1 MWHVGLICVQY
12 VCNIYGLVWLNW
24 HGVCATRMCLHSPF
38 IPVFHPLVLCILL
51 VVSGVPVQGVLYH
64 TSLTPALVL
73 PGS

>member
-1 MWHVGLICVQY
+1 
-12 VCNIYGLVWLNW
+12 
-24 HGVCATRMCLHSPF
+24 MCLHSPF

-51 VVSGVPVQGVLYH
+51 VVSGVPVQGVLCH